1 MSLNSKQESLCDYC
15 NRRHNILKAREYH
28 LKKLAEIKEE
38 ESKLPLS
45 CPCGSMENLK
55 SNKQCMSMFKI
66 RNMF

>member
-1 MSLNSKQESLCDYC
+1 MNSNQESLCDYC

-45 CPCGSMENLK
+45 SPCGNMENLK
-55 SNKQCMSMFKI
+55 SNKQCMSMFEIK
-66 RNMF
+66 NML